1 MHIVGQSGYQ
11 ATVGGVVGKD
21 QLQTGLVVTQGLS
34 PHQSAG
40 DRSQWGTVPPHDV

>member
-11 ATVGGVVGKD
+11 ATVGGAVGKD
-21 QLQTGLVVTQGLS
+21 QLQTGLVTQGLS
-34 PHQSAG
+34 PHQLGG